1 MNQDA
6 YQATQR
12 EAATLG
18 LSLALLRNRKHRVL
32 QVSDNAGRSGL
43 LVVPRSGSDRRGQY
57 NARANLRRLVQLAH
71 PDKHGGSVAAA
82 EATRWLLENRP

>member
-1 MNQDA
+1 MNLDT
-6 YQATQR
+6 YQVVQQ
-12 EAATLG
+12 EAATRG

-57 NARANLRRLVQLAH
+57 NARANLRRLAKQL
-71 PDKHGGSVAAA
+71 GNVA
-82 EATRWLLENRP
+82 